1 MTSVNLTPPTGLTL
15 RDWASQVCLDLDSAG
30 PIGRLFDEAQWQDWG
45 AQILN
50 INTLGSLPSPY
61 GFTEWQDWAERFYG
75 ALT

>member
-1 MTSVNLTPPTGLTL
+1 MISLTPPTGLTL
-15 RDWASQVCLDLDSAG
+15 SDWASQVCLDLDSVN
-30 PIGRLFDEAQWQDWG
+30 PIGRLVNEERWQDWG